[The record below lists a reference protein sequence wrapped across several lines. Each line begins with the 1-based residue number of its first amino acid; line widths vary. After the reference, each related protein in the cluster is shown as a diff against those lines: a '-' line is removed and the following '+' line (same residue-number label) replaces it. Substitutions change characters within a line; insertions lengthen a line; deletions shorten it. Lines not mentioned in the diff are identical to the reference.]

1 MNKQVQTQTKRSAVL
16 PLIYGS
22 IALLI
27 GFLVYGYSYIML
39 FGHGPGAG
47 FELYFLQLFAVFPLL
62 IIGGSLVGVGVA
74 RVLQRSNILTL
85 IAGSILLL
93 VDLLVTFLAVQL
105 RPPGYGENETW
116 AAVFAADFVV
126 NAIALPLLI
135 IGGVLVVRGLLRQQS
150 SILTLM
156 SGGIVLLM
164 GFFVYGYSSI
174 MSFEPAFLQWLIAL
188 PLLVIGGVV
197 VGVGVARL
205 LQRSSIL
212 TLISGSILLL
222 VDLLV
227 TFLAVR
233 SLPLEH
239 PLGDPSPAFAVGF
252 VVDAIYLPLLIIG
265 VVLVVRGL
273 LRQRSNVLIMVGVLL
288 LIGPLTAFIVAASY
302 PQSFFYYK
310 YLGPVEMVLSLLGN
324 SFLSSVVVPVL
335 VIIGLCLLV
344 VGLRGISQTTKFSPT
359 IFGPPTQP
367 LQGPPSPPP
376 STVYQAM
383 RDNQARLPA
392 AVASTSEN
400 IPEPVEA
407 ITEAAPTLSTQ
418 QSLDALAP
426 VASLLTPTDTPSIAP
441 SPPVVTL
448 PRRGLSR
455 RTVIVGLGLA
465 GLTAAGGGI
474 AWWVLFPHPLYTYR
488 GHSFIVGAVAWSP
501 DGRRIASGDMD
512 VQVWDAT
519 DGGHVFTYRSHS
531 SYVHAVAWSPDG
543 RRIASGGNDNTVQV
557 WDAADGGHV
566 FTYRGHS
573 DGVSA
578 VAWSPDGRRIA
589 SGDMDVQVW
598 DAADGSHVFTYRGH
612 ASAVLAVVWSPDGR
626 RIASGSYD
634 VQVWDAADGSH
645 AFTYRGHSSYVR
657 GVAWSPDGRRI
668 ASGSNDETVQVWDAA
683 DGGHVFTYR
692 GHSSTVNAVAWSP
705 DGRRIASGSD
715 DGTVQ
720 VWDAADG
727 SHVFTYRGHSL
738 GVTAVAWSPDNRR
751 IASGS
756 GDQTV
761 QVWQTS

>member
-1 MNKQVQTQTKRSAVL
+1 MNKQVQTQPKRSAVL
-16 PLIYGS
+16 PLKYGS

-39 FGHGPGAG
+39 FGHGEGAG
-47 FELYFLQLFAVFPLL
+47 FVLYFLQLFAVFPLL

-74 RVLQRSNILTL
+74 RLLQRSNILTL
-85 IAGSILLL
+85 ISGSILLL
-93 VDLLVTFLAVQL
+93 VNLLVTFLAVWL
-105 RPPGYGENETW
+105 RPPGYGENGTW
-116 AAVFAADFVV
+116 AAVFAGDFVV

-135 IGGVLVVRGLLRQQS
+135 IGGSLIVRGLLQQQS

-164 GFFVYGYSSI
+164 GFLVYGYSSI
-174 MSFEPAFLQWLIAL
+174 TSFELALLQWLVAL

-212 TLISGSILLL
+212 TFISGSILLL

-227 TFLAVR
+227 TFLAVWLR
-233 SLPLEH
+233 PPEMGENGTWAAVFA
-239 PLGDPSPAFAVGF
+239 GDF
-252 VVDAIYLPLLIIG
+252 VVNAIYLPLLIIG

-273 LRQRSNVLIMVGVLL
+273 LRQRSNVLVMVGALL
-288 LIGPLTAFIVAASY
+288 LIGPLTAFIVAASH
-302 PQSFFYYK
+302 PQSFLPGFGFVGIHLYQ
-310 YLGPVEMVLSLLGN
+310 GPVDTVLAVLLM
-324 SFLSSVVVPVL
+324 SPVLSSVVLPVL

-344 VGLRGISQTTKFSPT
+344 VGLRGISQTTKISPT

-383 RDNQARLPA
+383 SDNEARLPA
-392 AVASTSEN
+392 AEVPTSEG
-400 IPEPVEA
+400 ILEPVEL

-418 QSLDALAP
+418 QSLDASAP
-426 VASLLTPTDTPSIAP
+426 AATPLMPAATPSMAP

-448 PRRGLSR
+448 SRRGLSR

-465 GLTAAGGGI
+465 GLAAAGGGI
-474 AWWVLFPHPLYTYR
+474 VWWVVLPHPLYIYR
-488 GHSFIVGAVAWSP
+488 GHSFIVN
-501 DGRRIASGDMD
+501 
-512 VQVWDAT
+512 T
-519 DGGHVFTYRSHS
+519 
-531 SYVHAVAWSPDG
+531 VAWSPDG
-543 RRIASGGNDNTVQV
+543 RRIASGGD
-557 WDAADGGHV
+557 
-566 FTYRGHS
+566 
-573 DGVSA
+573 
-578 VAWSPDGRRIA
+578 
-589 SGDMDVQVW
+589 DVKVW

-612 ASAVLAVVWSPDGR
+612 
-626 RIASGSYD
+626 
-634 VQVWDAADGSH
+634 
-645 AFTYRGHSSYVR
+645 SSYVW

-692 GHSSTVNAVAWSP
+692 GHSSTVHAVAWSP

-720 VWDAADG
+720 VWDAVDG
-727 SHVFTYRGHSL
+727 GHVFTYRGHSS
-738 GVTAVAWSPDNRR
+738 GVTAVAWSSDNRR
-751 IASGS
+751 IASAS
-756 GDQTV
+756 YDQTV